1 MGKRTPDVGTAY
13 WTLLIQGGTPR
24 MWGSRE
30 ASSAIRLV
38 PRLVCVCIIL
48 TTYFGW
54 GKLTANHC
62 SEMKRGRGR
71 GGRPRSGRRP
81 DGPRSR
87 PVGWEALSQ
96 RSRKVAGPYKLS
108 IQAARSDKRSPRQPQ
123 ESTTDC
129 DKQENSQDTA
139 AEEQICAFLR
149 SRYLNHANYSG
160 PSEDGSPI
168 WRWCHHA
175 SERPNRLVAMLARS
189 PRVVS
194 FDQTVRN

>member
-1 MGKRTPDVGTAY
+1 MIWSRTSPEISFD
-13 WTLLIQGGTPR
+13 WWSSPNN
-24 MWGSRE
+24 
-30 ASSAIRLV
+30 ASML
-38 PRLVCVCIIL
+38 CVCIIL

-62 SEMKRGRGR
+62 SEMKRRRGR
-71 GGRPRSGRRP
+71 GGRPR
-81 DGPRSR
+81 RSR
-87 PVGWEALSQ
+87 RTAITTGGVGSTLATFWQ
-96 RSRKVAGPYKLS
+96 RSGPYKLS

-175 SERPNRLVAMLARS
+175 SERPNRLVVMLARS

>member
-1 MGKRTPDVGTAY
+1 
-13 WTLLIQGGTPR
+13 

-62 SEMKRGRGR
+62 SEMKRRRGR
-71 GGRPRSGRRP
+71 GGRPGSGRRP

-96 RSRKVAGPYKLS
+96 RSGKVAKLS

-129 DKQENSQDTA
+129 DKQENSHDTA